1 MKIISLNINNKQ
13 YSVKVSNQ
21 IINEIDHFIAFDNVV
36 IITQKNIFKLYEKY
50 FNKTKKII
58 FIDETEKAKSIDVYT
73 SVIKKIIKYKCNRK
87 STIIALGGGVVG
99 DLAGFVASTYMRGI
113 NYIQIPTTLLSMVDS
128 SIGGK
133 TGINLDEGKNLI
145 GSFYQPKLVLIDPN
159 FIKTL
164 NQEEIISG
172 LGEVIKYGI
181 LSNIDFLKHINSILF
196 DIIKNRDLL
205 LLEKIIIDCVKIKIN
220 IVERDEKE
228 QNLRQIL
235 NFGHSIGHAIEN
247 QLGYNSIKHGISVC
261 YGIISALILSKQKY
275 NFPQS
280 EYDLI
285 LNCMK
290 KLDLSILREINI
302 KSILE
307 ILKKDKKNNN
317 NYNFVLLKK
326 IGFPTTNNEL
336 NEAQIIESIQK
347 NEYISN

>member
-21 IINEIDHFIAFDNVV
+21 IINEIDHFIAFDKVV
-36 IITQKNIFKLYEKY
+36 IITQRNIFKLYEKY

-58 FIDETEKAKSIDVYT
+58 FIDETEKAKSIDVYK

-196 DIIKNRDLL
+196 DIIKNRD
-205 LLEKIIIDCVKIKIN
+205 
-220 IVERDEKE
+220 
-228 QNLRQIL
+228 
-235 NFGHSIGHAIEN
+235 
-247 QLGYNSIKHGISVC
+247 
-261 YGIISALILSKQKY
+261 
-275 NFPQS
+275 
-280 EYDLI
+280 
-285 LNCMK
+285 
-290 KLDLSILREINI
+290 
-302 KSILE
+302 
-307 ILKKDKKNNN
+307 
-317 NYNFVLLKK
+317 
-326 IGFPTTNNEL
+326 
-336 NEAQIIESIQK
+336 
-347 NEYISN
+347 

>member
-1 MKIISLNINNKQ
+1 VKTINLNLNKKKYSIIISNK
-13 YSVKVSNQ
+13 
-21 IINEIDHFIAFDNVV
+21 IINEIDNFLSVDDMI
-36 IITQKNIFKLYEKY
+36 IITQPNIFDLYKKH
-50 FNKTKKII
+50 FNKSNKII
-58 FIDETEKAKSIDVYT
+58 FIEDTEKSKSIDTYLN
-73 SVIKKIIKYKCNRK
+73 VIKKMIEYKCNRK

-128 SIGGK
+128 SVGGK
-133 TGINLDEGKNLI
+133 TGINLSEGKNLI

-164 NQEEIISG
+164 NKEEIISG

-181 LSNIDFLKHINSILF
+181 LSNFDFLHYINSILC
-196 DIIKNRDLL
+196 DIIKNRDLF
-205 LLEKIIIDCVKIKIN
+205 LLEKIIIECLKIKID
-220 IVERDEKE
+220 IVEKDEKE

-247 QLGYNSIKHGISVC
+247 QLGYKNIKHGVSVC
-261 YGIISALILSKQKY
+261 YGIVSALILSKQKF
-275 NFPQS
+275 NLSQL

-285 LNCMK
+285 LNCIK
-290 KLDLSILREINI
+290 KLDLLILQEINI
-302 KSILE
+302 YSILKS
-307 ILKKDKKNNN
+307 LKKDKKNNN

-326 IGFPTTNNEL
+326 IGAPVINNEL
-336 NEAQIIESIQK
+336 KEAQIIESIKK